1 MTIKEAMNLLNQ
13 SPNKEKAS
21 EFLHLK
27 DKLTLKELKPLGFT
41 QSAIK
46 YHVAQGH
53 IRIYPDSKR
62 KQYLYSIEDV
72 VKLLATFKTK
82 GNVNPNPPKRKK

>member
-1 MTIKEAMNLLNQ
+1 MDLLTQ
-13 SPNKEKAS
+13 SPNKNKAMDY
-21 EFLHLK
+21 LHLK

-41 QSAIK
+41 QSSIK
-46 YHVAQGH
+46 YHVAQGR
-53 IRIYPDSKR
+53 IRIYTKEKR
-62 KQYLYSIEDV
+62 KKFLYSVEDV